1 MYRNRRQEGNSM
13 TATIRA
19 RSDRTSHGS
28 AGFTLIE
35 LVIVIT
41 ILGILAAVALPRF
54 VSLQRDA
61 RIAKLNAVR
70 GSVNAAAAVVHAAT
84 LTRGGVADAAA
95 CPGGGG
101 TANNVTTVC
110 SENGL
115 VTVLNGYPES
125 VDTLNIG
132 VTPGIIAAAGLTGV
146 FNPTV
151 AQLAVEGY
159 TVSGTATV
167 QTFQIAGAPTPA
179 TCVFTY
185 TEPLAAGA
193 APVVS
198 AVTITGC

>member
-1 MYRNRRQEGNSM
+1 M

-19 RSDRTSHGS
+19 RSNRSPRSG

-41 ILGILAAVALPRF
+41 ILGILAAIALPRF
-54 VSLQRDA
+54 VALQRDA

-70 GSVNAAAAVVHAAT
+70 GAVQAASAIVHAAI

-101 TANNVTTVC
+101 TANNTTTVC

-115 VTVLNGYPES
+115 ITVLNGYPEA
-125 VDTLNIG
+125 VDTANIG
-132 VTPGIIAAAGLTGV
+132 VTPGIVAAAGLTGV

-151 AQLAVEGY
+151 AQLTTEGY
-159 TVSGTATV
+159 TVSGTVTV
-167 QTFQIAGAPTPA
+167 QTFQITGAAAPVN
-179 TCVFTY
+179 CQFTY
-185 TEPLAAGA
+185 TEPIAAGA

-198 AVTITGC
+198 AVIITGC

>member
-1 MYRNRRQEGNSM
+1 M

-19 RSDRTSHGS
+19 RSKHAPHGS

-61 RIAKLNAVR
+61 RIAKLNAMR
-70 GSVNAAAAVVHAAT
+70 GAVNAAAAVVHAAV

-95 CPGGGG
+95 CPAGGG
-101 TANNVTTVC
+101 TANNTTTVC

-115 VTVLNGYPES
+115 VTVLNGYPEA
-125 VDTLNIG
+125 VATAQIG
-132 VTPGIIAAAGLTGV
+132 TTAGIVAAAGLTGV

-151 AQLAVEGY
+151 VQLAAEGY

-167 QTFQIAGAPTPA
+167 QTFQIAGAATPA
-179 TCVFTY
+179 NCSFTY
-185 TEPLAAGA
+185 TEPIAAGA
-193 APVVS
+193 APVISTV
-198 AVTITGC
+198 VITGC

>member
-1 MYRNRRQEGNSM
+1 M
-13 TATIRA
+13 TATNRA
-19 RSDRTSHGS
+19 RSKRAPHRS

-54 VSLQRDA
+54 VALQRDA

-70 GSVNAAAAVVHAAT
+70 GSVNAAAAIVHAAT

-101 TANNVTTVC
+101 IANNVTTVC

-115 VTVLNGYPES
+115 VTVLNGYPEA
-125 VDTLNIG
+125 VATAQIG
-132 VTPGIIAAAGLTGV
+132 VTAGIVAAAGLTGV

-151 AQLAVEGY
+151 VQLAAEGY

-185 TEPLAAGA
+185 TEPVAAGA

-198 AVTITGC
+198 AVTTTGC